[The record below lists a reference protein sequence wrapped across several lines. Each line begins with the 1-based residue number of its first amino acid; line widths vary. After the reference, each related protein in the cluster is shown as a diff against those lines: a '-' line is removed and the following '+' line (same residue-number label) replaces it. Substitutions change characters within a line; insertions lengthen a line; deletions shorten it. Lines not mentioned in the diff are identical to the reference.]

1 MVIDDA
7 VTLMGSYNWTRGAA
21 ANSENLNLVS
31 HLRQSRRPTRR
42 TGTTDLLSRY
52 GLSGVRIGAGSPAR
66 RCNCPAAEMAMLDTG
81 LRRFVWRIA
90 DGLDYV
96 LTLARLRILDALT
109 GPLPETPEDQQ
120 RERRRDRLERA
131 FPKIES

>member
-1 MVIDDA
+1 
-7 VTLMGSYNWTRGAA
+7 
-21 ANSENLNLVS
+21 
-31 HLRQSRRPTRR
+31 
-42 TGTTDLLSRY
+42 
-52 GLSGVRIGAGSPAR
+52 
-66 RCNCPAAEMAMLDTG
+66 MLDTG